1 MTKWIVLAAGVAIQ
15 MILGGVYA
23 WSEFVPVLTDEY
35 GLSRSQC
42 GMIFGATIA
51 MFTLTMIP
59 AGRVLQKYGPRVTAS
74 IGAVLFASGYL
85 LASFSQGEF
94 VMLLV
99 CLSGIAGAGIGF
111 GYICPLTVGMKWFP
125 DNKGL
130 VTGVA
135 VAGFGG
141 GAVLL
146 STIAQHLLADVGLDV
161 MRVFFFIGLGS
172 GVIALTGAMLMRLP
186 QGETSAANVDTP
198 EPAAGSVFKS
208 RNFAL
213 IFLGMFCGTFAGLL
227 VVGNLKPLALSLGLS
242 AASATLSISLFAM
255 GNAAGRILWGQI
267 HDRIG
272 SRQAITFSLCF
283 LGLCLLPLLTGA
295 PGTMVLATVFL
306 VGMGFG
312 ACFVVYASSVVELFG
327 TRLFPKL
334 YPVCFLG
341 YGLAALVGPPVGGWI
356 ADTTGS
362 YIPAV
367 ILSAAIVLGMAPVAW
382 AMFRRPAAY
391 ACE

>member
-1 MTKWIVLAAGVAIQ
+1 MTKWTVLFAGVAIQ

-23 WSEFVPVLTDEY
+23 WSEFVPHLTAEY
-35 GLSRSQC
+35 GLNNSQC
-42 GMIFGATIA
+42 GLIFGATIA

-59 AGRVLQKYGPRVTAS
+59 AGRFLQKYGPRLTAS
-74 IGAVLFASGYL
+74 IGAILFTTGYV

-94 VMLLV
+94 LLLLI
-99 CLSGIAGAGIGF
+99 CLSGITGAGIGF

-130 VTGVA
+130 VTGVS

-146 STIAQHLLADVGLDV
+146 STIAQHLLAGMGMDV
-161 MRVFFFIGLGS
+161 MQVFRLVGTGS
-172 GVIALTGAMLMRLP
+172 GLLAFASAMLMRLP
-186 QGETSAANVDTP
+186 SEASSTAVTVGTM
-198 EPAAGSVFKS
+198 PAAGDVFTS
-208 RNFAL
+208 RNFIL

-227 VVGNLKPLALSLGLS
+227 VVGNLKPLALSMGLT
-242 AASATLSISLFAM
+242 AASATLSISLFAL

-272 SRQAITFSLCF
+272 SHLAIVFSLIF
-283 LGLCLLPLLTGA
+283 LGACLVLLLTGA
-295 PGTMVLATVFL
+295 PGTIVLASVFL
-306 VGMGFG
+306 VGVGFG

-327 TRLFPKL
+327 TRLFPQL

-341 YGLAALVGPPVGGWI
+341 YGLAALVGPSIGGWI

-362 YIPAV
+362 YVP
-367 ILSAAIVLGMAPVAW
+367 AIVLSTAIVLAMAPVVW
-382 AMFRRPAAY
+382 MLFRRQAVYAY
-391 ACE
+391 E